1 MNTMNK
7 FYASK
12 IIKRML
18 TEEEFAAF
26 DHAYHEARLPK
37 PFSRWATAQERA
49 EYLRS
54 IERDKYI
61 GEV

>member
-1 MNTMNK
+1 
-7 FYASK
+7 
-12 IIKRML
+12 ML